1 MNTRYLLS
9 VSCCPLS
16 YNYSLCWRWSAH
28 VCVTCRPTWS
38 TQSEWSPSAPP
49 SPMPRTCPSGLAV
62 PPQGSSTSTP
72 MSDLCPWSYTY
83 RLVSEKGRE
92 RYRKKVHI
100 PYIHTYMK
108 ERERKER
115 VRECTRDILQD
126 DRICFIEQRSKTNLR
141 CKENCIKQTLYAS
154 IQGLN
159 ISHNLSRIIAMA
171 KPTYQAI
178 LRHSPRKPVIIFVPS
193 RKQTRLTAID
203 ILTFSAAEIQVDTE
217 TPRSR
222 FLHVKEE
229 DIQPFL
235 EKITDKVG
243 LWDM

>member
-9 VSCCPLS
+9 GTCCPLH

-38 TQSEWSPSAPP
+38 TRSEWSPSAPP

-72 MSDLCPWSYTY
+72 MSDLCHWSYTY
-83 RLVSEKGRE
+83 RLVRKEERDTEKKFI
-92 RYRKKVHI
+92 YCI
-100 PYIHTYMK
+100 IIHTYMK

-115 VRECTRDILQD
+115 VRECTLDILQN